1 MADEIAQVCQMEIEG
16 IKMVFK
22 GSLEVA
28 QLLMRM
34 IRGIIN
40 ASKKG
45 IDNYG
50 QRQLELPGKKEIHEI
65 MQLSKSGPPQIINIP
80 EDMVEEILKEGSEK
94 GLHFAFITDMDPNDK
109 MVPIAFT
116 AEEAPIWAA
125 ILKTKM
131 SQKLDEDIDV
141 VKSYEERIAEE
152 KEKLLSIS
160 DPNEKQLIETKI
172 ENLEQAKREAD
183 QLVKADEE
191 IVNNENIGMSLTDY
205 LKTAKGTEFEKNP
218 EKAIAELEKGVEIGP
233 KLTAKECLQPIRDKS
248 YMPNT
253 ALMFYLPDTGSIITR
268 EFFED
273 KDTGLMYSNY
283 SFKTK
288 DGEIHRYTDHN
299 LTNEKWNEEIL
310 PNLMDKASLIEGTD
324 CRMFDQ
330 LDKLHAYLRYHDQ
343 VRPESEVRIEKAI
356 KEGQPVFSSAETE
369 HEVNYAVT
377 QKMKGLVSAKV
388 ENEKITI
395 SVDPNQLVRQGG
407 KLSLRLDGGNTFLIS
422 KTDNERVEGGKAVFE
437 IEKDAKILHIK
448 DNFSDYPQ
456 THQITGS
463 ECKEMI
469 DNVMTQ
475 TMENIQKHNPR
486 R

>member
-1 MADEIAQVCQMEIEG
+1 
-16 IKMVFK
+16 
-22 GSLEVA
+22 
-28 QLLMRM
+28 
-34 IRGIIN
+34 
-40 ASKKG
+40 
-45 IDNYG
+45 
-50 QRQLELPGKKEIHEI
+50 
-65 MQLSKSGPPQIINIP
+65 
-80 EDMVEEILKEGSEK
+80 
-94 GLHFAFITDMDPNDK
+94 
-109 MVPIAFT
+109 
-116 AEEAPIWAA
+116 
-125 ILKTKM
+125 
-131 SQKLDEDIDV
+131 
-141 VKSYEERIAEE
+141 
-152 KEKLLSIS
+152 
-160 DPNEKQLIETKI
+160 
-172 ENLEQAKREAD
+172 
-183 QLVKADEE
+183 
-191 IVNNENIGMSLTDY
+191 MSLTDY

-475 TMENIQKHNPR
+475 TMENIQKHNQR

>member
-34 IRGIIN
+34 IRSIIDF
-40 ASKKG
+40 SKKQHEKKKE
-45 IDNYG
+45 NE
-50 QRQLELPGKKEIHEI
+50 LLLPGEKELKDII
-65 MQLSKSGPPQIINIP
+65 KLSSGPPQIMKIP
-80 EDMVEEILKEGSEK
+80 ESMVQEILEEGSKK
-94 GLHFAFITDMDPNDK
+94 GLHFSYIIDFEPNDG
-109 MVPIAFT
+109 MIPVVFT
-116 AEEAPIWAA
+116 AEEASLWAA
-125 ILKTKM
+125 ILNAKSSRRLEEEVEKVKDYETKI
-131 SQKLDEDIDV
+131 S
-141 VKSYEERIAEE
+141 EE
-152 KEKLLSIS
+152 KEKLHNAST
-160 DPNEKQLIETKI
+160 PEEKEEIKTRL
-172 ENLEQAKREAD
+172 ENLEQARDEAA
-183 QLVKADEE
+183 KHFADIEE
-191 IVNNENIGMSLTDY
+191 LSKQENIGMSLTDY

-475 TMENIQKHNPR
+475 TMENIQKHNQR